1 MPEAI
6 MNAISRY
13 LLVQLVA
20 VTLAVTVVL
29 TAVVWLIRSLRF
41 IDLIVNRGLPV
52 DTFLWLML
60 LLLPTFMAVVLP
72 IATFCAVLFVYNK
85 LTMDSEMVAMRAAGL
100 SQMQLAMPALVTALG
115 ATAVVYSITLY
126 IQPVSYHAFKNMDV
140 EIRNDL
146 AALFL
151 QVEIRNDLAALFLQ
165 DGVFHDLG
173 KGLTIY
179 VRHRGGDG
187 VLHGI
192 LVHDSRGPDSPVTIL
207 AERGTLTQGGD
218 GAQVVLFNGTRQEA
232 RPRDG
237 PGDGPRDNPVTSL
250 KFDRYGF
257 DLGPFQAP
265 TQRAWRNRKERF
277 LNELLNPEP
286 LPGKPL
292 LRNELIAEGHQRLI
306 LPLYAI
312 TFVVVGLAA
321 LLSGE
326 FSHRGQVWR
335 VRLAIVLVA
344 LLECLQL
351 ALRDLAARGSEGI
364 GAMYAAVLL
373 PTVVG
378 FYLFLRGPRPAAS
391 RPRKT
396 AVP

>member
-1 MPEAI
+1 MPKAT
-6 MNAISRY
+6 MPKASMKVISRY
-13 LLVQLVA
+13 LLAQLVA
-20 VTLAVTVVL
+20 VTLVVTLVL

-52 DTFLWLML
+52 DTFLWLMV
-60 LLLPTFMAVVLP
+60 LLLPSFMAVVLP

-85 LTMDSEMVAMRAAGL
+85 LTMDSEMVALRAAGL
-100 SQMQLAMPALVTALG
+100 SHLQLAMPALVTALG
-115 ATAVVYSITLY
+115 ATLVVYSITLY
-126 IQPVSYHAFKNMDV
+126 FQPVSYHAFKNMEV

-146 AALFL
+146 AA
-151 QVEIRNDLAALFLQ
+151 VFLQ
-165 DGVFHDLG
+165 DGVFHDIG

-179 VRHRGGDG
+179 VRHRSADG

-192 LVHDSRGPDSPVTIL
+192 LVHDSRAPQSPVTIL
-207 AERGTLTQGGD
+207 AERGALTQGED
-218 GAQVVLFNGTRQEA
+218 GTRVVLLNGTRQEA
-232 RPRDG
+232 RPW
-237 PGDGPRDNPVTSL
+237 DGPRDGAMTSSL

-257 DLGPFQAP
+257 DLGQFQAP
-265 TQRAWRNRKERF
+265 THRSWRNRKERF
-277 LNELLNPEP
+277 LPELLNPGP

-312 TFVVVGLAA
+312 AFVVVGLAA

-326 FSHRGQVWR
+326 FTHRSQVWR
-335 VRLAIVLVA
+335 VRLAILAVA
-344 LLECLQL
+344 GLECLQL

-373 PTVVG
+373 PTG
-378 FYLFLRGPRPAAS
+378 LAFYLFLRGQRRQPAAP
-391 RPRKT
+391 RPRKV